1 MTTRL
6 AAVAALAAIAVVH
19 VVDGLASLSDVAY
32 VGGLELSLSAACV
45 LLIGVLLVHATPL
58 TWKATG
64 ALMAVAAMTFL
75 ASRTVGLP
83 DATDDV
89 GNWGPSSGIASLAVE
104 VVLVLMAARAGVRF
118 GRRPRSSVD
127 RAPLS

>member
-1 MTTRL
+1 MITRI
-6 AAVAALAAIAVVH
+6 AAVAALAAIAAIH
-19 VVDGLASLSDVAY
+19 VVDGLASLGDVAY
-32 VGGLELSLSAACV
+32 VGVLELALSAACV
-45 LLIGVLLVHATPL
+45 VLIGVLLVHATPL
-58 TWKATG
+58 TWNATG
-64 ALMAVAAMTFL
+64 ALMAVAALSFL

-89 GNWGPSSGIASLAVE
+89 GNWGPSSGIVSLAVE
-104 VVLVLMAARAGVRF
+104 IALVLMAARAGVRF